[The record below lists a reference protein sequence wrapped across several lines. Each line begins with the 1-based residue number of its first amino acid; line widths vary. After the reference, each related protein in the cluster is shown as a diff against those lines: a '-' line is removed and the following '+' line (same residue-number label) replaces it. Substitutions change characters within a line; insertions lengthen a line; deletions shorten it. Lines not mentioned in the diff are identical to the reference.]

1 MFFGARLATAARHH
15 DLNDARFDHTDVIHA
30 SLDRAVIDVGPHH
43 ECCATARS
51 HEPQLSD
58 HAAEAD
64 SELSRRRPV
73 TNRAARRNPDT
84 AALSRSDT
92 GNQTVDDETHRLRSR
107 RRPQHRDR
115 RVCGQ
120 RCR

>member
-1 MFFGARLATAARHH
+1 MFFGAGLATAARHH
-15 DLNDARFDHTDVIHA
+15 DLNDARFDHSDVIHA
-30 SLDRAVIDVGPHH
+30 SLDRAVIDVGPRH

-84 AALSRSDT
+84 AALSRNDT
-92 GNQTVDDETHRLRSR
+92 GNHTVDDETHRLRSGR
-107 RRPQHRDR
+107 RSQHRDR
-115 RVCGQ
+115 RAYGQ